1 MDAYVLLQSNEEATS
16 QMSRVIKQ
24 AAKEMIAANKLITY
38 REKEVSQPVR
48 TVVCPSSAG
57 PDLWCLRSV
66 CARAC
71 CRAAEA
77 PGAEW

>member
-1 MDAYVLLQSNEEATS
+1 MLLQSNEEATS

-38 REKEVSQPVR
+38 REKEVGNPVR
-48 TVVCPSSAG
+48 TAVCPSSAG
-57 PDLWCLRSV
+57 PDLWCLRCV
-66 CARAC
+66 CARAW